1 MNQRAILT
9 VAGGLISAALLS
21 TDAGAQG
28 TPQTVDLVT
37 VDVQKLAAGYRSTK
51 VVGSAVMNEANE
63 TIGKVDDLLVSP
75 DGKLPYAVLSIGGFL
90 GVGTH
95 YVVVPYDTL
104 RFADNKILLP
114 GGTKDGLKK
123 MSEFKYATK

>member
-1 MNQRAILT
+1 VNNRAILT
-9 VAGGLISAALLS
+9 VAGGLISAVLLS
-21 TDAGAQG
+21 TSAGAQG
-28 TPQTVDLVT
+28 TPQTVDVVT

>member
-1 MNQRAILT
+1 VNSRAILT
-9 VAGGLISAALLS
+9 VAGGLISAVILS
-21 TDAGAQG
+21 TNAGAQG

-37 VDVQKLAAGYRSTK
+37 VDVQKLAAGYRSSK

-75 DGKLPYAVLSIGGFL
+75 DGKSPYAVLSIGGFL

>member
-1 MNQRAILT
+1 VNNRAILT
-9 VAGGLISAALLS
+9 VAGGLISAVLLS
-21 TDAGAQG
+21 TSAGAQG

-37 VDVQKLAAGYRSTK
+37 VDVQKLAAGYRSSK

>member
-1 MNQRAILT
+1 MNSRAILT
-9 VAGGLISAALLS
+9 VAGGLISAVILS
-21 TDAGAQG
+21 TNAGAQG

-37 VDVQKLAAGYRSTK
+37 VDVQKLAAGYRSSK

-75 DGKLPYAVLSIGGFL
+75 DGKSPYAVLSIGGFL

>member
-1 MNQRAILT
+1 MNSRAILT
-9 VAGGLISAALLS
+9 VAGGLISAVLLS
-21 TDAGAQG
+21 TSAGAQG

-37 VDVQKLAAGYRSTK
+37 VDVQKLAAGYRSSK

-104 RFADNKILLP
+104 RFTDNKILLP

>member
-1 MNQRAILT
+1 MNNRAILT
-9 VAGGLISAALLS
+9 VAGGLISAVLLS
-21 TDAGAQG
+21 TSAGAQG
-28 TPQTVDLVT
+28 TPQTVDVVT

>member
-37 VDVQKLAAGYRSTK
+37 VDVQKLAAGYRATK

-114 GGTKDGLKK
+114 GGTKDSLKK